1 MTGFEPRFYERA
13 AQRHLAQLTGGPV
26 WTNVAWGT
34 GGAPSTRAEIDA
46 MWARAGRIV
55 PAEAKAHRVDT
66 ASAGEIIEKYRRLGF
81 AELMVIAPAFTP
93 AAARALSAAAVPA
106 VRAEVFSPDLTAI
119 AAFYDGDWTAGIPG
133 WVREAL
139 ATGLHHVRFMLTRP
153 TAGGQLVIGQRRTR
167 IYDAAAI
174 SRAVAVL
181 PAPPARILWTP
192 QRFTIPRDLI
202 ARRSAVTPLGGFVA
216 VDIDGDRLHQACH
229 ACQISPAEP
238 CCPHCA
244 LHARRE
250 WQLLAA
256 ALPQAGVI
264 DVLFSGSRGL
274 HAYLGDEPGIRE
286 YIIATARRAGL
297 RIDESVTAS
306 VKTTIA
312 FPGSLH
318 AGAMRQVS
326 SLTARH
332 ELAPAC

>member
-1 MTGFEPRFYERA
+1 
-13 AQRHLAQLTGGPV
+13 
-26 WTNVAWGT
+26 
-34 GGAPSTRAEIDA
+34 

-55 PAEAKAHRVDT
+55 PAEAKAHRLDT
-66 ASAGEIIEKYRRLGF
+66 ADAGDIIGKYRRLGF
-81 AELMVIAPAFTP
+81 AELMVIAPDFTP
-93 AAARALSAAAVPA
+93 AAARALSAAAVQ
-106 VRAEVFSPDLTAI
+106 AEVFSPDLAEI
-119 AAFYDGDWTAGIPG
+119 AAFYAGDWTAGIPA
-133 WVREAL
+133 WVHEAL
-139 ATGLHHVRFMLTRP
+139 ATGLHHVRFMLTCP
-153 TAGGQLVIGQRRTR
+153 AAGGQLVIGQRRTR
-167 IYDAAAI
+167 IYDAATITKAI
-174 SRAVAVL
+174 TAL

-250 WQLLAA
+250 WQLLAS

-274 HAYLGDEPGIRE
+274 HAYLGDEPGIRDH
-286 YIIATARRAGL
+286 IIATARRAGL

-326 SLTARH
+326 SLAARR